1 MINLSDLI
9 SKQLLNLYSGNLEGT
24 IKNVCFDKQYKKIV
38 SLTLFD
44 NDEEEY
50 TFPTNKIYA
59 INDYIVARNNNG
71 LNSTLNQ
78 ITTQE
83 NNPIGLNVYSTKG
96 KDLGTLCDVVLND
109 NLSTKEF
116 VSSNTTF
123 LPAQIVNISKSIIVN
138 QTTKKVLISNFR
150 PRVKLLP
157 TNENVKIMTIEDLST
172 QQSTPQKFVGN
183 VNFLIGRTTTQDIY
197 SPDNKLLAQKGTT
210 ITQKLLGTLKT
221 YGKLSEITIY
231 SKK

>member
-1 MINLSDLI
+1 MINLSNLI
-9 SKQLLNLYSGNLEGT
+9 SKQLLNLYSGSLEGT
-24 IKNVCFDKQYKKIV
+24 IKNVYFDKQYKKVV

-59 INDYIVARNNNG
+59 VNDYVVARNSNG

-96 KDLGTLCDVVLND
+96 ENLGKLCDIVLND
-109 NLSTKEF
+109 NLTTKEF

-123 LPAQIVNISKSIIVN
+123 LPTQIVNISKSIIVN

-150 PRVKLLP
+150 PRVKILP
-157 TNENVKIMTIEDLST
+157 TSGNVKIMTIENLSS